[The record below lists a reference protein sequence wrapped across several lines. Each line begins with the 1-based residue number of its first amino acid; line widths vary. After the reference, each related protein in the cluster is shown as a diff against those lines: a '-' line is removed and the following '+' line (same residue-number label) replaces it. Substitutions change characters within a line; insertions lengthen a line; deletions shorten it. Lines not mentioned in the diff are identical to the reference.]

1 MEFNKEDSH
10 QTAPAS
16 EPRESIPFPKSL
28 LSSATST
35 DLSGITNSTQT
46 QAHKAIGTIELLE
59 RILYYVS
66 ALDLYR
72 ARRVS
77 KTFRNTID
85 GSLSLQKNLFL
96 KPCAY
101 PPPGT
106 IEHEDNHGRNAEYHE
121 NVHPIIAGYTP
132 KNRKSDFWTS
142 LRSWNDNGGEKLP
155 ILSCCSLN
163 QLTQTF
169 ENVGGV
175 SEDSTLFKMYLKN
188 PPVKMVE
195 IDIRVPCWN
204 DYGRYTGTCRMPLE
218 LDAQVIHLSND
229 QGVTFGQVFRYQKL
243 AVKGQK
249 KLVLPDP
256 LPKHRGHFRTR
267 RLGIGGR

>member
-1 MEFNKEDSH
+1 MEFNKEDSC
-10 QTAPAS
+10 QTAPTS
-16 EPRESIPFPKSL
+16 EPRESMPSPKSS
-28 LSSATST
+28 LSSTTST
-35 DLSGITNSTQT
+35 DVSGITNLTHV
-46 QAHKAIGTIELLE
+46 QAHKNIDTIELLE
-59 RILYYVS
+59 RILYYVPP
-66 ALDLYR
+66 LDLYC

-106 IEHEDNHGRNAEYHE
+106 LEHEDNYGRNTEYHE

-142 LRSWNDNGGEKLP
+142 LRSWNNSDGEKLP

-169 ENVGGV
+169 ENVSGF
-175 SEDSTLFKMYLKN
+175 SEDSPLFKMYLTN
-188 PPVKMVE
+188 PPVKVVE

-204 DYGRYTGTCRMPLE
+204 DYGRYTGTRRMPLE
-218 LDAQVIHLSND
+218 LDAQKVIHLSND

-249 KLVLPDP
+249 KLVLPDL
-256 LPKHRGHFRTR
+256 LPEP
-267 RLGIGGR
+267 